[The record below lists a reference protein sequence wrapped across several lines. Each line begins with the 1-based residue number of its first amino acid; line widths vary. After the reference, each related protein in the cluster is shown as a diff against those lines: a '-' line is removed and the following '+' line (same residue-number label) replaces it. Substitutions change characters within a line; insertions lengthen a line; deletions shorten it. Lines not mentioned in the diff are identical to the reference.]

1 MGGAGDKFQPEGNVA
16 MALICAQCKEPAAQD
31 HECKVVITS
40 KKETQNGKES
50 NSDKE

>member
-16 MALICAQCKEPAAQD
+16 IALVCAICKQPAEPN

-40 KKETQNGKES
+40 EKEIQNES
-50 NSDKE
+50 SANPQE